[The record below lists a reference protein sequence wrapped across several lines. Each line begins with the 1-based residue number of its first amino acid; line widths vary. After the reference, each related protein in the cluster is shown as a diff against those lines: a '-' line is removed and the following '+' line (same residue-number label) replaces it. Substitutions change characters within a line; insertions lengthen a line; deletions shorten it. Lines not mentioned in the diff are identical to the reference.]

1 MAIKKDKRNLYFV
14 VMITLIALGVLGAVA
29 VNAFWYAPE
38 AEVEVSSNFLSET
51 TAQKN
56 NPEKKSAIGNKKE
69 NQAVAEGYPIRLRI
83 PTLEINAKVQ
93 KVGINTKGNMAAPS
107 NFKDVGW
114 YKYGALPG
122 DMGSSVMAGH
132 VDNGLAFAGVFKRLG
147 ELKKGDDVYVDTDD
161 GKRIRFRVIGS
172 QVYDYDANVPEVFA
186 ERDGRY
192 LKLITCTGT
201 WIQSNRTHN
210 KRLVVIAEKYQAE
223 NS

>member
-14 VMITLIALGVLGAVA
+14 VVVTLIALGVLGTVA

-38 AEVEVSSNFLSET
+38 TEVEFPSNFLTEKT
-51 TAQKN
+51 VQKN
-56 NPEKKSAIGNKKE
+56 NLGKKSAIENTKE
-69 NQAVAEGYPIRLRI
+69 KQAILRGYPVRLLI
-83 PTLEINAKVQ
+83 PALEINTKVQ
-93 KVGINTKGNMAAPS
+93 KVGINTKGNMAAPN

-114 YKYGALPG
+114 YKYGTLPG
-122 DMGSSVMAGH
+122 DIGSAVMAGH

-147 ELKKGDDVYVDTDD
+147 ELEKGDDVYVDTDD
-161 GKRIRFRVIGS
+161 GKRIRFSVIDS
-172 QVYDYDANVPEVFA
+172 EVYDYDANVPEVFT

-201 WIQSNRTHN
+201 WIPSNRTHN
-210 KRLVVIAEKYQAE
+210 KRLVVTAEKYTVE